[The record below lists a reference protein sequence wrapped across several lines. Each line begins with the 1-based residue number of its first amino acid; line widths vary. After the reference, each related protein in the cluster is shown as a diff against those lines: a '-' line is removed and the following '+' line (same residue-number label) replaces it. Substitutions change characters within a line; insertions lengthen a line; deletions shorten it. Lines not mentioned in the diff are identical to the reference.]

1 MMKLRQGVLKAD
13 DLNPDGVRIVV
24 DWDNMVTS
32 SSVFILCID
41 TQAAVRQIKNI
52 AKTKGWDIKT
62 NVRVENNK
70 LGVRI
75 WRMV

>member
-1 MMKLRQGVLKAD
+1 MRIRQGILKSD
-13 DLNPDGVRIVV
+13 DLNPDGVRIIV

-32 SSVFILCID
+32 SSVFILCIN
-41 TQAAVRQIKNI
+41 TQAAIQQIKNI

-62 NVRVENNK
+62 HVRVEDNK

-75 WRMV
+75 RRIL

>member
-1 MMKLRQGVLKAD
+1 MRIRQGIIKSD

-24 DWDNMVTS
+24 NWRDMVTS
-32 SSVFILCID
+32 SSVFILCVN
-41 TQAAVRQIKNI
+41 TQEAVSQIKTI

-62 NVRVENNK
+62 QVRVENNK

-75 WRMV
+75 WRIL

>member
-1 MMKLRQGVLKAD
+1 MRIRQGILKSG

-32 SSVFILCID
+32 SSVFILCIN
-41 TQAAVRQIKNI
+41 TQEAVEQVKNI
-52 AKTKGWDIKT
+52 AKSKDWTLET
-62 NVRVENNK
+62 HVRIENGK

-75 WRMV
+75 WRIL